1 MLQLREMGIQFALDD
16 FGTGY
21 SSMAYL
27 KRLPIQELKI
37 DQSFVRD
44 MNKSQQTE
52 ALVEAIL
59 WVAHRFGLRVV
70 AEGVETPAQAALLH
84 AWEPKI
90 LCQGFLYDQPIPWQ
104 AWVARYVQQLQ
115 PPVTDT
121 GTEA

>member
-1 MLQLREMGIQFALDD
+1 
-16 FGTGY
+16 
-21 SSMAYL
+21 
-27 KRLPIQELKI
+27 
-37 DQSFVRD
+37 

-59 WVAHRFGLRVV
+59 WVAWPKGWRPR
-70 AEGVETPAQAALLH
+70 PRPLLH